1 MDINEIKN
9 IANFNTEKFVENFG
23 FFLMKVSRKDLPELI
38 DIAINIDNEIINK
51 KIANNLSFLFKKSK
65 ISRFGDL
72 LEILSKKPSYYFEIT
87 NRFDEISDYFAP
99 NNIEKVMEVFL
110 KNETGSKIISENLET
125 FLENAKTKA
134 QSNKMLEMVKYL
146 PKCKKRID
154 EYNLAISDL
163 KDFNFLE
170 NLNTGTMMKI
180 LKTGTL
186 QDVKDIFLRYS
197 DGDISKIKYIA
208 NGFTSTVFQ
217 SKDKIIKIG
226 KKRIKFNGQFSKYL
240 LQPYLRK
247 EFLDSNGNVLFTV
260 EVQDKCITSNID
272 KEKIKKFLDKING
285 ESEQFVWLDSGEEN
299 IFELLNDNTRK
310 IQMKEDGFS
319 YDGVSDKEPVGKKGD
334 LVIGD
339 TDFMY
344 SPQEAKERENSFKTP
359 KHKKTFSLVLPTY
372 NMEKYLG
379 ACLNSILNQ
388 TCEDYEVLI
397 INDGSNDKSA
407 EIAQEYVDSDERFKL
422 LSFKNG
428 GLSEARNRG
437 IKFSNGDYIIFI
449 DPDDTIQPELLE
461 KLKPYTEKGI
471 EMTRFRSSCCWRDSE
486 KK

>member
-1 MDINEIKN
+1 MLE
-9 IANFNTEKFVENFG
+9 V
-23 FFLMKVSRKDLPELI
+23 LSR
-38 DIAINIDNEIINK
+38 
-51 KIANNLSFLFKKSK
+51 
-65 ISRFGDL
+65 
-72 LEILSKKPSYYFEIT
+72 KPSYYFEIT
-87 NRFDEISDYFAP
+87 NSFDEIADYFAP

-110 KNETGSKIISENLET
+110 KNETGTKIISENLET

-134 QSNKMLEMVKYL
+134 QSHKMLEMVKHL
-146 PKCKKRID
+146 PKCKEKID
-154 EYNLAISDL
+154 KYNLAMLDL

-170 NLNTGTMMKI
+170 NLNTGTMMKL
-180 LKTGTL
+180 LKAGKL
-186 QDVKDIFLRYS
+186 QDVKDIFLKYS

-247 EFLDSNGNVLFTV
+247 EFLDSNDNVLFTV

-272 KEKIKKFLDKING
+272 KEKIKKFLDKIHG
-285 ESEQFVWLDSGEEN
+285 ESEQFVWIDSGEEN

-310 IQMKEDGFS
+310 IRMEEDGFS

-344 SPQEAKERENSFKTP
+344 SPQEATERENSFKTP
-359 KHKKTFSLVLPTY
+359 KHKKTFSLILPTY

-397 INDGSNDKSA
+397 INDGSTDKSV

-422 LSFKNG
+422 LSFENG

-437 IKFSNGDYIIFI
+437 INFSTGDYIIFI
-449 DPDDTIQPELLE
+449 DSDDTIQPELLE
-461 KLKPYTEKGI
+461 KLQPYTEKGI
-471 EMTRFRSSCCWRDSE
+471 EMTRFRSSCCWRNS
-486 KK
+486 